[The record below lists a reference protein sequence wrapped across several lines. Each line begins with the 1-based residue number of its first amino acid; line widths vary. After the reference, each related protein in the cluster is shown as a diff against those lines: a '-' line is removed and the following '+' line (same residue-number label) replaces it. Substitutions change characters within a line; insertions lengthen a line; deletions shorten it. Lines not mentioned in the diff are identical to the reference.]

1 MTGSTTFTLTIADS
15 DWMDAGEGENNHLT
29 MDLVINGKFHHFDA
43 IRIVE
48 DAGGR
53 QHAASPDIQDI
64 FDAMFMIGGGDP
76 FTTLTIGGGTYVA
89 LVVPLR

>member
-1 MTGSTTFTLTIADS
+1 MNGSSTFTLTIPDDA
-15 DWMDAGEGENNHLT
+15 WRDAGEDENNHLT
-29 MDLVINGKFHHFDA
+29 MNLVINGKFHHLDA

-64 FDAMFMIGGGDP
+64 FDALFMIGGGDP
-76 FTTLTIGGGTYVA
+76 FTTLTIRDGTYIV
-89 LVVPLR
+89 LVVPFQ